1 MPFTIIR
8 QDITKMKV
16 DAIVNAANTDL
27 QMGGGVCG
35 AIFKAAGAKE
45 LQAACDKIA
54 PIQTGEAVIT
64 PGFALQVKYII
75 HAAGPVYHPWKA
87 EQCRQD
93 LRFAYINSLRIA
105 KENRCESIAF
115 PLISSGIYGY
125 PKEEALRVASAAIQ
139 EFLSDHEFDVY
150 LAVFDMAS
158 FTVSEKLLGE
168 VKSYIDE
175 HYVTAIPMARR
186 ELTDAEWSK
195 LHETAKAIKFDQPM
209 MQAPPGDRI
218 LDSMINKLDEPFS
231 TMLLRL
237 IDAKGMTDVEVYKR
251 ANIDR
256 KLFSKIRTGKGYT
269 PSKRTA
275 LALAAALKLNLNE
288 TNDLLKRAGYS
299 LSHSQKFDVI
309 VEYFIISGH
318 YDIFEINEVLFQYEQ
333 PLLGR

>member
-27 QMGGGVCG
+27 LMGGGVCG

-93 LRFAYINSLRIA
+93 LRSAYINSLRIA

-139 EFLSDHEFDVY
+139 EFLADHEFDVY

-186 ELTDAEWSK
+186 ELTDAEWSE

-209 MQAPPGDRI
+209 MQTPQCDRM